1 MNGEPIRI
9 IRGRGGQVE
18 VEGAIDAFAA
28 SVLARAGFATYPTL
42 QGAWIRLPFDLGR
55 TWENEH
61 STWAAEMLTAAR
73 YNVDLDPDL
82 RGAPPPGERTAGAAP
97 REGGHDR
104 AVHTPGYLAATAPL
118 TRHPPTRKP
127 PS

>member
-18 VEGAIDAFAA
+18 VEGAVDAFAA
-28 SVLARAGFATYPTL
+28 SVLARAGFDTYPTL
-42 QGAWIRLPFDLGR
+42 RGVWIRLPFDLGR

-61 STWAAEMLTAAR
+61 ASWAAEMLTAAR
-73 YNVDLDPDL
+73 YHVDLDQDL
-82 RGAPPPGERTAGAAP
+82 RVAPPSASAP
-97 REGGHDR
+97 HEGRHDR
-104 AVHTPGYLAATAPL
+104 AVRTPGRLAAAAPL
-118 TRHPPTRKP
+118 IRRPRHESP